1 MWCVKRM
8 RGRRR
13 WCVCFIGNSLLQVDC
28 EWRHCCD
35 DTSQTQLLVCRLR
48 WQRFYSCLSTAVAM
62 WVVCVSIP
70 FNRQLLLTSEW
81 KICYQQLI
89 LMSTYLV
96 SNRLTPFHPRSW
108 WSVTP
113 KVGTALRNVG
123 WLSRR
128 VLTLTPDLLLVRFC
142 RELVRRPTLFFK
154 LTAQLS
160 HPRAVMIIP
169 LFFLS
174 FHLLIFYLVF
184 FSCVKHTLSSFSCRA
199 QLPRTS
205 SWAAP
210 ASVAKLAC
218 PSFPICTAKT
228 K

>member
-1 MWCVKRM
+1 MKD
-8 RGRRR
+8 
-13 WCVCFIGNSLLQVDC
+13 LLPTVDSHVNLSWLEQTDSRSTLTPDEVSRQRLTLRYVTWVDC
-28 EWRHCCD
+28 R
-35 DTSQTQLLVCRLR
+35 
-48 WQRFYSCLSTAVAM
+48 
-62 WVVCVSIP
+62 VV
-70 FNRQLLLTSEW
+70 
-81 KICYQQLI
+81 
-89 LMSTYLV
+89 
-96 SNRLTPFHPRSW
+96 
-108 WSVTP
+108 
-113 KVGTALRNVG
+113 
-123 WLSRR
+123 

-142 RELVRRPTLFFK
+142 RKLVRRPTLFFQ

-174 FHLLIFYLVF
+174 FHLLIFMCF

-218 PSFPICTAKT
+218 PSSPICTAKT